1 MYVLQAFVNKFS
13 ADLQTEYR
21 AQGITVQSIQPGF
34 VATNM
39 TKIRKAHTFA
49 PSADTYV
56 ESALKTLG
64 IAERTPGYLPHTLV
78 VSALNLISCISCEQ
92 FTSQLVLRQMFST
105 RKRALRKIAKNQ

>member
-1 MYVLQAFVNKFS
+1 MKKFS

-21 AQGITVQSIQPGF
+21 SQGIVVQSIQPGF

-39 TKIRKAHTFA
+39 TKLRKPTMFA

-64 IAERTPGYLPHTLV
+64 IAERTAGYLPHTLMFT
-78 VSALNLISCISCEQ
+78 AINTIECIFCEQ
-92 FTSQLVLRQMFST
+92 FASQLAFKQLFNT
-105 RKRALRKIAKNQ
+105 RKRALRKIAKQQ